1 MLGMLFMPLT
11 EHLCPFDP
19 EGVKGYAIVFTW
31 EEKLLGW
38 LLKMYVLCFLLQVVA
53 GTGGT
58 DELD

>member
-1 MLGMLFMPLT
+1 MALT

-38 LLKMYVLCFLLQVVA
+38 LLKMYVLLQVVA